1 MNFTIFHYSVSVR
14 GTLIILLSVI
24 LLGTVFIVFDISPP
38 SSIIFHNNNIA
49 RRIGLGNIPGKCTKR
64 TKIVFL
70 KTHKVRKGYLVCD
83 LIYITSCYLLQ
94 PGYLYYSFIFNVLF
108 IVCSFFFVLSCTF
121 LPFLSYPSDMYSL
134 ICYFQCASTSLQNI
148 LFRFGEKHNLTHVLG
163 NRGNYLGGEKA
174 AN

>member
-1 MNFTIFHYSVSVR
+1 MRRKYITVSISSMGLMNFTIFHYSVSVR

-24 LLGTVFIVFDISPP
+24 LLGTVFIVFDILPP

-83 LIYITSCYLLQ
+83 LIYIISCYLLQ
-94 PGYLYYSFIFNVLF
+94 PGYLHCQAQPKPKPANPQLGAD
-108 IVCSFFFVLSCTF
+108 TF
-121 LPFLSYPSDMYSL
+121 SHRRSARIKKL
-134 ICYFQCASTSLQNI
+134 I
-148 LFRFGEKHNLTHVLG
+148 
-163 NRGNYLGGEKA
+163 
-174 AN
+174 

>member
-24 LLGTVFIVFDISPP
+24 LLGTVFIVFDILPP

-83 LIYITSCYLLQ
+83 LIYIISCYLLQ
-94 PGYLYYSFIFNVLF
+94 PGYLHCQAQPKPKPANFQLGAEIALISQLSWTPHHPPR
-108 IVCSFFFVLSCTF
+108 IVVLSSSGYPQSQQ
-121 LPFLSYPSDMYSL
+121 LASSYNLS
-134 ICYFQCASTSLQNI
+134 
-148 LFRFGEKHNLTHVLG
+148 
-163 NRGNYLGGEKA
+163 
-174 AN
+174 